1 MIGMELSKAD
11 LAKFYGVS
19 LPTISQWVG
28 KGCPFISKGGQGRK
42 WVFSSS
48 AVTTW
53 REDQI
58 AQQALGDVSSL
69 DIDEARRR
77 KLAAEAALT
86 ELDLSH
92 RRGELI
98 EVELI
103 ADLVGD
109 EYANVRAKILALP
122 TKLAPL
128 LLGVASLAEARG
140 IIESGIIEALE
151 ELTADEIYSGTDE
164 SDQEPEESES
174 KAAA

>member
-1 MIGMELSKAD
+1 MELSKAD
-11 LAKFYGVS
+11 LARFYGVS
-19 LPTISQWVG
+19 VNTVSQWIA
-28 KGCPFISKGGQGRK
+28 KGCPFLSKGNLSRK
-42 WVFSSS
+42 WIFSS
-48 AVTTW
+48 ADVTKW

-140 IIESGIIEALE
+140 IIEAGIIEALE
-151 ELTADEIYSGTDE
+151 ELTADEIYSGSITDE